1 MTSTSVRIRS
11 WCSGLALIAAVCL
24 APPAAAQTGARGT
37 GANPST
43 PAAPPRDTQAAVV
56 PSDYVIGAEDVIGV
70 LFWREAEM
78 SGDITVRPDGKITL
92 PLIGDLMA
100 AGTTPAALKDQ
111 IQKAAQK
118 YLTDANVTVVVKQQN
133 SRKVY
138 VTGEVAMKGA
148 YPLSGPRTVMQ
159 ILAVAGGLTEY
170 AHGEDIVIMRPNG
183 NGTTRALKF
192 NYKEVSRGRKLE
204 QNILLQPGDTVVVP

>member
-1 MTSTSVRIRS
+1 MTFTSVRLRRLL
-11 WCSGLALIAAVCL
+11 SGAAILATLCL
-24 APPAAAQTGARGT
+24 ATAADAQTRGGAGRAAA
-37 GANPST
+37 
-43 PAAPPRDTQAAVV
+43 PAQPRDPQPPVV
-56 PSDYVIGAEDVIGV
+56 PADYVIGPEDVVGV

-100 AGTTPAALKDQ
+100 AGYTPAALKDQ

-118 YLTDANVTVVVKQQN
+118 YLTDANVTVVVRQQN

-138 VTGEVAMKGA
+138 VTGEVAMRGA

-159 ILAVAGGLTEY
+159 ILALAGGLTEY

-183 NGTTRALKF
+183 NGATRALKF
-192 NYKEVSRGRKLE
+192 NYKEVSKGRKLE